1 MLVRDVCSHSF
12 NRIIIKTS
20 PLFLVL
26 PTLTMVGWGEGFGG
40 REGSQDKDGETI
52 GEKQTSQVYSGS
64 HWGRRIYAFLH
75 TDISRCLETNMIF
88 ETTST
93 IVLCI
98 FALHEKGCS
107 CHGQQFISLWSNCL
121 WCCGTINI
129 GNSSLL
135 SEGGK
140 FFTSSCHLC
149 NLMPRMF

>member
-1 MLVRDVCSHSF
+1 MLLMLVRDVCSHSF

-26 PTLTMVGWGEGFGG
+26 PTLTMVRWGEGG
-40 REGSQDKDGETI
+40 QDKAGETI
-52 GEKQTSQVYSGS
+52 GGKKPAKSIQGHISETYLCFSS
-64 HWGRRIYAFLH
+64 HWYLPLLGNKHDLW
-75 TDISRCLETNMIF
+75 D
-88 ETTST
+88 TST
-93 IVLCI
+93 IVLRI

-121 WCCGTINI
+121 WCCSTINI

-135 SEGGK
+135 QEGGK
-140 FFTSSCHLC
+140 LFTSSCHLC